1 MKKLYTLLVV
11 ALIGFVGKAQIV
23 NIPDANFKAKLLS
36 ANATNFIA
44 STQTPDANGQYST
57 CNSIDINSDGEIQVS
72 EALAIKCLVVQNTQ
86 TSNLTGLE
94 AFTNIILLNLQ
105 NNTLLTSFNTTGFSN
120 LKWLSLSNCSI
131 TSLTLANSSIL
142 YHLDCRNNNLT
153 SFNISVLPNLNF
165 LDCSDNLFTSIDV
178 TSLSQLKT
186 LECGSNQLTSLN
198 LTGLTL
204 MNTLGCSLNQ
214 LTSLNISALH
224 LTSLNCG
231 SNQLTS
237 LNLSGQTGLR
247 ALYCNANQLTALNL
261 SGLTA
266 IRTLYCQG
274 NQIPSL
280 SLSGL
285 LLLTTLY
292 CDGNQISTLSLSGLS
307 SLQTLNCSSN
317 LLTSLNLTPVSQLR
331 YLSCGSNQISTLSVN
346 NLTQLTFLE
355 CSNTLI
361 TSLTVSNL
369 TLLQQLYFANN
380 QISSINLTGL
390 TALRT
395 LDFSGTQIPSMNIG
409 IFPQLT
415 FLYCNNTQITTIDGR
430 SNSILNFIEANN
442 CPNLTSIY
450 VKNGYFN
457 TNEFSNCPNMQYLC
471 TDENEVTINQNL
483 ITTYGYTNC
492 SVSSYCSFVPGGT
505 FYTIQG
511 NNRYDSNTNG
521 CDASDNNLPNLK
533 FAITNGTTS
542 GTFISNTSG
551 SYTIPVQAGTHTVM
565 PILENPTYFT
575 VTSSNTGNIVF
586 PTATSPYVRD
596 FCVTPNGI
604 KNDLEVTIIPIE
616 VARPG
621 FDAFY
626 KIIYKNKG
634 NQVANGSLS
643 FTFNDAIMDLVT
655 ASPIV
660 NVTGTNS
667 LSWNYANLNPF
678 ETREINLTFNVNSPM
693 ETPAVNGGDVLN
705 YSATIVGA
713 TDETPNDNTFT
724 LNQTVVNSY
733 DPNDKTCLEG
743 TTITPSMVGSYVHYV
758 IRFENTGTFAAQ
770 NVVIKDMIDTTKF
783 DMASLIP
790 QSSSHPFV
798 TRITNTNQVEFIFEN
813 INLPFDDATNDG
825 YVAFKIKTKPTLVLG
840 NTFTNTAS
848 IYFDYNF
855 PIVTNTTT
863 TTVATLGN
871 QDFDFGSVFTL
882 SPVPAKDV
890 LTIKTK
896 QTVVVSSI
904 NIYNTLGQLVQVNTN
919 PNETIDVSGLQSGSY
934 FVRITSDKGS
944 ATGKFLKE

>member
-1 MKKLYTLLVV
+1 
-11 ALIGFVGKAQIV
+11 
-23 NIPDANFKAKLLS
+23 
-36 ANATNFIA
+36 
-44 STQTPDANGQYST
+44 
-57 CNSIDINSDGEIQVS
+57 
-72 EALAIKCLVVQNTQ
+72 
-86 TSNLTGLE
+86 
-94 AFTNIILLNLQ
+94 
-105 NNTLLTSFNTTGFSN
+105 
-120 LKWLSLSNCSI
+120 
-131 TSLTLANSSIL
+131 
-142 YHLDCRNNNLT
+142 
-153 SFNISVLPNLNF
+153 
-165 LDCSDNLFTSIDV
+165 
-178 TSLSQLKT
+178 
-186 LECGSNQLTSLN
+186 
-198 LTGLTL
+198 
-204 MNTLGCSLNQ
+204 
-214 LTSLNISALH
+214 
-224 LTSLNCG
+224 
-231 SNQLTS
+231 
-237 LNLSGQTGLR
+237 
-247 ALYCNANQLTALNL
+247 
-261 SGLTA
+261 
-266 IRTLYCQG
+266 
-274 NQIPSL
+274 
-280 SLSGL
+280 
-285 LLLTTLY
+285 
-292 CDGNQISTLSLSGLS
+292 
-307 SLQTLNCSSN
+307 
-317 LLTSLNLTPVSQLR
+317 
-331 YLSCGSNQISTLSVN
+331 
-346 NLTQLTFLE
+346 
-355 CSNTLI
+355 
-361 TSLTVSNL
+361 
-369 TLLQQLYFANN
+369 
-380 QISSINLTGL
+380 
-390 TALRT
+390 
-395 LDFSGTQIPSMNIG
+395 
-409 IFPQLT
+409 
-415 FLYCNNTQITTIDGR
+415 
-430 SNSILNFIEANN
+430 
-442 CPNLTSIY
+442 
-450 VKNGYFN
+450 
-457 TNEFSNCPNMQYLC
+457 MQYLC

-596 FCVTPNGI
+596 FCVTANGV

-783 DMASLIP
+783 DISSLIP

-798 TRITNTNQVEFIFEN
+798 TKITNTNKVEFIFEN
-813 INLPFDDATNDG
+813 INLPFDDANNDG

-840 NTFTNTAS
+840 NTFTNTAG

-871 QDFDFGSVFTL
+871 QDFDFGSVFSL
-882 SPVPAKDV
+882 SPVPAKNS
-890 LTIKTK
+890 LTISTK
-896 QTVVVSSI
+896 QTVVVSSVS
-904 NIYNTLGQLVQVNTN
+904 IYNTLGQLVQVHTN
-919 PNETIDVSGLQSGSY
+919 PNETIDVSSLQSGSY

-944 ATGKFLKE
+944 ANGKFLKE

>member
-1 MKKLYTLLVV
+1 
-11 ALIGFVGKAQIV
+11 
-23 NIPDANFKAKLLS
+23 
-36 ANATNFIA
+36 
-44 STQTPDANGQYST
+44 
-57 CNSIDINSDGEIQVS
+57 
-72 EALAIKCLVVQNTQ
+72 
-86 TSNLTGLE
+86 
-94 AFTNIILLNLQ
+94 
-105 NNTLLTSFNTTGFSN
+105 
-120 LKWLSLSNCSI
+120 
-131 TSLTLANSSIL
+131 
-142 YHLDCRNNNLT
+142 
-153 SFNISVLPNLNF
+153 
-165 LDCSDNLFTSIDV
+165 
-178 TSLSQLKT
+178 
-186 LECGSNQLTSLN
+186 
-198 LTGLTL
+198 
-204 MNTLGCSLNQ
+204 
-214 LTSLNISALH
+214 
-224 LTSLNCG
+224 
-231 SNQLTS
+231 
-237 LNLSGQTGLR
+237 
-247 ALYCNANQLTALNL
+247 
-261 SGLTA
+261 
-266 IRTLYCQG
+266 
-274 NQIPSL
+274 
-280 SLSGL
+280 
-285 LLLTTLY
+285 
-292 CDGNQISTLSLSGLS
+292 
-307 SLQTLNCSSN
+307 
-317 LLTSLNLTPVSQLR
+317 
-331 YLSCGSNQISTLSVN
+331 
-346 NLTQLTFLE
+346 
-355 CSNTLI
+355 
-361 TSLTVSNL
+361 
-369 TLLQQLYFANN
+369 
-380 QISSINLTGL
+380 
-390 TALRT
+390 
-395 LDFSGTQIPSMNIG
+395 MNIG

-678 ETREINLTFNVNSPM
+678 ETREINLAFNINSPM

-705 YSATIVGA
+705 YGATIVGA

-743 TTITPSMVGSYVHYV
+743 TTITPSMVGNYVHYV

-770 NVVIKDMIDTTKF
+770 NVVIKDIIDTTKF
-783 DMASLIP
+783 DISTLVP

-813 INLPFDDATNDG
+813 INLPFNDATNDG
-825 YVAFKIKTKPTLVLG
+825 YVAFKIKTLPSLVLG
-840 NTFTNTAS
+840 DTFTNSAG

-882 SPVPAKDV
+882 SPVPAKDF
-890 LTIKTK
+890 LTITTK
-896 QTVVVSSI
+896 QDVVVSSV
-904 NIYNTLGQLVQVNTN
+904 NIYNTLGQLVQVHTN
-919 PNETIDVSGLQSGSY
+919 PTETIDVSGLQSGSY